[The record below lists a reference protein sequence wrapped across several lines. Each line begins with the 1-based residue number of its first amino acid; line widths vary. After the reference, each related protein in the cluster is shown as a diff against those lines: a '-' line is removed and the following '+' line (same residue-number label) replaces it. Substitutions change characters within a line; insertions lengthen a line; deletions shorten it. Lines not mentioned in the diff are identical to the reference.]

1 MEFPDADAVDAVLD
15 PVDPPPFARV
25 RYEPETPTLDDVPA
39 ATREAVSRLSLSDLA
54 PGSAVAVGLGSR
66 GITDVVTVAE
76 TVVEAL
82 RDRDLEPVVV
92 PAMGSHGGATAAGQ
106 TDALAG
112 LGLTAERLDCPI
124 DARME
129 TERVG
134 ESALGAEVHLAR
146 SVLEADAVVVV
157 NRVKPH
163 TNFTGKIESGL
174 SKMAT
179 VGLGKQPGA
188 RSFHETALVEGY
200 VPTIETTL
208 DVVRTAVDLRGGV
221 AIVENFRDETA
232 LVEGI
237 PGDDLPD
244 AEAPLQRRAREWMP
258 TLPFD
263 ELDVLVVDRIGK
275 DVSGAGMD
283 TNVVGRYRV
292 LNADDPE
299 TPDIKRVVARRLTEA
314 THGNG
319 NGVGLADVTTRT
331 LVDDLDLQQV
341 YTNALTSSSLSKA
354 GLPVVMPDDERA
366 VRAALSTIG
375 RWDRETVRAAWI
387 RDTSHL
393 STFRVTPGLL
403 DDAPE
408 AVTVEGWQ
416 DLRFEDGDPAWVDRE
431 APSDADADDAGR

>member
-1 MEFPDADAVDAVLD
+1 MEFPDADAVDAVLP
-15 PVDPPPFARV
+15 PVEAPPFARV
-25 RYEPETPTLDDVPA
+25 RYDPETPTLSDVVG
-39 ATREAVSRLSLSDLA
+39 ATRDAVAALPLADLA
-54 PGSAVAVGLGSR
+54 PGSTVAVGLGSR
-66 GITDVVTVAE
+66 GVTDVVAVAE
-76 TVVEAL
+76 TVVAEL
-82 RDRDLEPVVV
+82 RARDLDPVVV
-92 PAMGSHGGATAAGQ
+92 PAMGSHGGATPAGQ
-106 TDALAG
+106 TEALAG
-112 LGLTAERLDCPI
+112 LGLTEERLGCPV

-134 ESALGAEVHLAR
+134 ESALGASVHVAR
-146 SVLEADAVVVV
+146 SAMDADAVVVV

-163 TNFTGKIESGL
+163 TNFTGRVESGL

-188 RSFHETALVEGY
+188 QSFHQTALVEGY

-208 DVVRTAVDLRGGV
+208 DVVREAVDLRGGV

-237 PGDDLPD
+237 PGEDLPD
-244 AEAPLQRRAREWMP
+244 AEVPLQEKARAWMP
-258 TLPFD
+258 RLPFD
-263 ELDVLVVDRIGK
+263 AIDVLVVDRIGK

-292 LNADDPE
+292 LNADDPA
-299 TPDIKRVVARRLTEA
+299 TPEIKRVVARRLTEA

-319 NGVGLADVTTRT
+319 NGVGLADVTTRR

-341 YTNALTSSSLSKA
+341 YANALTSSSLSKA
-354 GLPVVMPDDERA
+354 AIPVVMPDDERA
-366 VRAALSTIG
+366 VRAALSSIG
-375 RWDRETVRAAWI
+375 RWDPETVRVAWI

-393 STFRVTPGLL
+393 SEFRVSPGLL
-403 DDAPE
+403 ADAPD

-416 DLRFEDGDPAWVDRE
+416 SLSFENGEPVWRDRE
-431 APSDADADDAGR
+431 PPSTSDVSD